1 MKKQTTILILTIATI
16 ACWGQTR
23 EEQEKTD
30 YIQLVWN
37 SNMPDDLYEFFNQ
50 EDIKTNYKINKDLN
64 PFYLR
69 GDFNGD
75 KKIDYALAVIES
87 KTDKKGILI
96 YHPATKTTFKLGAG
110 KRIPNG
116 YERDDMGW
124 MDAWHIC
131 NKKEIEQGVTD
142 QKPPKLIGEAIYAFK
157 LESSSGIIYWDGKE
171 YKWYQQ
177 GD

>member
-1 MKKQTTILILTIATI
+1 MKILNQTVE
-16 ACWGQTR
+16 R
-23 EEQEKTD
+23 NY
-30 YIQLVWN
+30 YIVGSKRLGH
-37 SNMPDDLYEFFNQ
+37 YC
-50 EDIKTNYKINKDLN
+50 IKTNYKINKDLN

-87 KTDKKGILI
+87 KTGKKGILI
-96 YHPATKTTFKLGAG
+96 YHPATKTFFKLGAG

-116 YERDDMGW
+116 YLSDDMDW

-131 NKKEIEQGVTD
+131 GKDEIGQGVTD
-142 QKPPKLIGEAIYAFK
+142 EKPPKLIGEAIYAFK

-171 YKWYQQ
+171 YRWYQQ